1 VGSTPT
7 WFDEHAAKWVDAGL
21 ISPGQATELKAFER
35 AADEGRPADAGRPAR
50 LGPIA
55 EAAAYVGV
63 VLSLV
68 GGVIGL
74 APHWDDLS
82 LAVALVIPV
91 SVAIAGFVTGGWL
104 TRIGEAGA
112 DRLGSFL
119 QLLGTAGVALASA
132 VLVNE
137 LDPADGNWIALAAA
151 VPTMVIGIALWR
163 NLDRP
168 LQFLTGVAGSCGVV
182 VSVTALL
189 GLATWSTGIV
199 LWLLAVAGW
208 IATVRWA
215 VRPLVLARCAAGGLA
230 VVGALMLAELNERV
244 GSIAA
249 MATATSLVY
258 LALRDKMTA
267 VLIVGVAGSV
277 LAMQM
282 LLRTTFRGAGAAAAL
297 AVAGLVTV
305 VAIVWRAR
313 RSSA

>member
-1 VGSTPT
+1 VGATPT

-21 ISPGQATELKAFER
+21 ISPDQASELRAFER
-35 AADEGRPADAGRPAR
+35 GADAGRQAR

-68 GGVIGL
+68 GGIIGL
-74 APHWDDLS
+74 APHWDELS
-82 LAVALVIPV
+82 LLVALGIPV
-91 SVAIAGFVTGGWL
+91 AVAIAGFVTGGWL

-119 QLLGTAGVALASA
+119 QVLGIAGVALASA

-137 LDPADGNWIALAAA
+137 VDPADGNWIALAAA
-151 VPTMVIGIALWR
+151 LPTMVIGVALWR

-168 LQFLTGVAGSCGVV
+168 LQFLTGVAGSCGVL
-182 VSVTALL
+182 VSSTALA
-189 GLATWSTGIV
+189 GLATWWTGVV
-199 LWLLAVAGW
+199 LWLLAVAAW
-208 IATVRWA
+208 IATVRTT
-215 VRPLVLARCAAGGLA
+215 VRPLVLARCVAGGVA

-249 MATATSLVY
+249 LATATVLVY
-258 LALRDKMTA
+258 LALRERMTA
-267 VLIVGVAGSV
+267 VLIVGVAGAV

-282 LLRTTFRGAGAAAAL
+282 LLQTTFRGAGAAAAL

-313 RSSA
+313 RSAA